1 MDSQNRRSPSAKTWF
16 ALVTYGILL
25 YVGLEH
31 FAYIKSVFAWVFA
44 ILQPVA
50 YGICI
55 AFIINLFLKFFRE
68 KVFCGMANSSRN
80 WEQKLCPILAVF
92 CTIMVA
98 LILLS
103 VMIWVIVPQISTA
116 VNTLLNKLPNNQDQ
130 FFSILDAQ
138 LTAWHIPDA
147 LIEKLHSLDMDW
159 ETAIRYIS
167 DFLDGKAGTVLGT
180 AFNATATVLSTASN
194 LVLGLIISI
203 YLLAQKDRVLRLTHK
218 LIELIVPDRYEES
231 TFRILRLTNR
241 SFANFLMGQF
251 IESVI
256 IGVLC
261 AIGMAVLRFPYAAT
275 VGVMTGI
282 TALIPI
288 IGAWIG
294 GGVGALLIWTEAPEK
309 VIWFLVFI
317 LVLQQLEGQFIY
329 PRVVGSSIGLPGLL
343 VLIAVITG
351 GGFGGI
357 IGIIVT
363 VPLFAIGYSL
373 LRDAID
379 RMPQRNPETP
389 PAEDDPPESEDP
401 APEESPENAS

>member
-1 MDSQNRRSPSAKTWF
+1 MDSQNRRSPGAKTWF
-16 ALVTYGILL
+16 VLVTYGILL
-25 YVGLEH
+25 YVGLEN
-31 FAYIKSVFAWVFA
+31 FASIKGVFSWVFA

-55 AFIINLFLKFFRE
+55 AFVINLFLKFFRE
-68 KVFCGMANSSRN
+68 KVFCGMARSARA
-80 WEQKLCPILAVF
+80 WERKLCPILASF
-92 CTIMVA
+92 CTVMVG

-103 VMIWVIVPQISTA
+103 VVIWIIIPQISTA
-116 VNTLLNKLPNNQDQ
+116 VNTIIDKLPSSQEQ
-130 FFSILDAQ
+130 FFSLLDAQ
-138 LTAWHIPDA
+138 LAAWHVPA
-147 LIEKLHSLDMDW
+147 FLVEKLHSLDMDW
-159 ETAIRYIS
+159 DTALQFVV
-167 DFLDGKAGTVLGT
+167 DFLDGKAVTMLGT

-203 YLLAQKDRVLRLTHK
+203 YLLAQKDRVLRVTHK

-241 SFANFLMGQF
+241 SFANFLTGQF
-251 IESVI
+251 IEAII

-261 AIGMAVLRFPYAAT
+261 TIGMALLRFPYAAT

-294 GGVGALLIWTEAPEK
+294 GGIGALLIWTEAPEK

-317 LVLQQLEGQFIY
+317 LVLQQLEGQLIY

-343 VLIAVITG
+343 VLVAVIIG

-357 IGIIVT
+357 LGIILT

-379 RMPQRNPETP
+379 RMQQPAPASP
-389 PAEDDPPESEDP
+389 PAEEDPP
-401 APEESPENAS
+401 SPENPPAEESAENAT